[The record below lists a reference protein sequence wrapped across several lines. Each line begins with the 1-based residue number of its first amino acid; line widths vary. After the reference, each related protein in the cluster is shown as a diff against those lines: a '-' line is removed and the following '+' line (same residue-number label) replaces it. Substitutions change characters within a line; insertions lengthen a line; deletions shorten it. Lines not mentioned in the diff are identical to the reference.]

1 MEPTRSPLPRG
12 MAMTQVAMSLLT
24 CLQRQQLPLVLD
36 DMTAVEGV
44 HLQLHI
50 PLQIPEGRNKTCQHQ
65 CNYNHYNDLYEHNKG
80 EQCFFLYLF
89 FLKKGKYGLVACPDV
104 GAFKKTEGPRS
115 RK

>member
-89 FLKKGKYGLVACPDV
+89 FFLKKESVV
-104 GAFKKTEGPRS
+104 
-115 RK
+115 